1 MLSGRTYD
9 EVCRNFKWEIPAYY
23 NIGTDVCDKW
33 AGDKSRVALIYI
45 DPDGNEQTYTFRELK
60 DISNQLANALRANDI
75 GPADR
80 VGILLSQRP
89 ETLISHIAVYKLG
102 AIAVQLL
109 TLFGP
114 DAIEFR
120 LQDSMSKAV
129 ITDKENLS
137 KIYEIKERLPHLR
150 LIIAVDCGKEKY
162 ADDFWDCLGKGSRQF
177 SPVKTRPD
185 DPALIIYTSGTTGQP
200 KGTLH
205 GHRLL
210 PGILPG
216 FDFFHNI
223 FPQKDDL
230 LWTPLDW
237 AYIGGSYDALFPTLH
252 HGCPVLA
259 YRPRKFDPEEA
270 FYMMAKYGVRNL
282 MAVPTVLRMMM
293 HAVER
298 PRERFDIRL
307 RSITAGG
314 ETMGAELCD
323 WTREQL
329 GVDINEQYG
338 QTECDLVVGY
348 CSEIMEIV
356 PGAIGR
362 AVPGHAVEII
372 NEDGQIARP
381 DELGEIAVKSPDPV
395 MFLEYWKNPRAT
407 REKFIGDWMRTGD
420 YGRKDK
426 DGNFWFSGRQ
436 DDIIESGGFRIGPG
450 EVEDCLMK
458 HPAVALVGVIGVSDP
473 VRGEIVKAF
482 ILPRAGVTPD
492 KALEQSI
499 QEHVKK
505 RLEAHAYP
513 REVAFVDEMPRTSTG
528 KILRNELRRMHKAAL

>member
-1 MLSGRTYD
+1 M
-9 EVCRNFKWEIPAYY
+9 
-23 NIGTDVCDKW
+23 
-33 AGDKSRVALIYI
+33 
-45 DPDGNEQTYTFRELK
+45 
-60 DISNQLANALRANDI
+60 
-75 GPADR
+75 
-80 VGILLSQRP
+80 
-89 ETLISHIAVYKLG
+89 
-102 AIAVQLL
+102 
-109 TLFGP
+109 
-114 DAIEFR
+114 
-120 LQDSMSKAV
+120 
-129 ITDKENLS
+129 
-137 KIYEIKERLPHLR
+137 
-150 LIIAVDCGKEKY
+150 
-162 ADDFWDCLGKGSRQF
+162 
-177 SPVKTRPD
+177 
-185 DPALIIYTSGTTGQP
+185 
-200 KGTLH
+200 
-205 GHRLL
+205 
-210 PGILPG
+210 
-216 FDFFHNI
+216 
-223 FPQKDDL
+223 
-230 LWTPLDW
+230 WTPLDW

-252 HGCPVLA
+252 HGYPVLA

-270 FYMMAKYGVRNL
+270 FYMMAKHGVRNL

-293 HAVER
+293 HAVKH
-298 PRERFDIRL
+298 PRERFDLRL

-314 ETMGAELCD
+314 ETLGEELCD

-362 AVPGHAVEII
+362 AVPGHMVEVID
-372 NEDGQIARP
+372 EDGQVAKP
-381 DELGEIAVKSPDPV
+381 DELGEIAVKAPDPV
-395 MFLEYWKNPRAT
+395 MFLGYWQNPAAT

-458 HPAVALVGVIGVSDP
+458 HPAVALVGVIGVADP

-482 ILPRAGVTPD
+482 ILPRSGVTPD

-499 QEHVKK
+499 QDHVKK

-513 REVAFVDEMPRTSTG
+513 REVAFVDEMPRTKTG
-528 KILRNELRRMHKAAL
+528 KILRNELRKMHKAVL